1 MKEEMLHI
9 RIDKDFKDKLQQ
21 MADKDN
27 RKLGDFIRVQ
37 LMKIIETSTKKK

>member
-9 RIDKDFKDKLQQ
+9 RIDKDLKEKLQK
-21 MADKDN
+21 MADNDN

-37 LMKIIETSTKKK
+37 LMKIIDTLTKKK